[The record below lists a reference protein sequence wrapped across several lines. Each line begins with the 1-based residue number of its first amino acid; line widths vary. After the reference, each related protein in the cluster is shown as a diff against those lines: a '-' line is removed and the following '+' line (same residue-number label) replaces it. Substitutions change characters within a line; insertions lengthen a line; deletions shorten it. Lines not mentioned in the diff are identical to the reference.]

1 MWEAPKDSILT
12 ISPAIASSVR
22 SDNLACLP
30 AHALMCP
37 SSFLGSVFP
46 QLRSSGSLWHLPVS
60 SNCLLAW
67 NPCPVWCF
75 LPAAR
80 SRPGRC
86 LPSLVPLI
94 GFNSLCR
101 LPGPLFS
108 CYAGGTWNLGSRL
121 LPVSFYGE
129 VAPQDLVTLSCMLL
143 SKMKKAC
150 WCRCIGPS
158 PCWWSPCDWNTC
170 PCSLY
175 YKKQTFSQSPG
186 KALQW
191 KPPLLVNYLDPK
203 TCKRLL
209 TFSSPPGGW
218 CVHVSP
224 GFGECSSRWLSFC
237 VFLAYSTPMGQAML
251 FFTYDLFPLSCLDSD
266 WDGWIDLGVH
276 RSFCEGQKGPV
287 SFRRG
292 N

>member
-30 AHALMCP
+30 AHAPMCP

-67 NPCPVWCF
+67 DPCPVWCF

-121 LPVSFYGE
+121 LTSVILLRSSSPGPGDLELHDSEQNEKGMLVS
-129 VAPQDLVTLSCMLL
+129 VH
-143 SKMKKAC
+143 
-150 WCRCIGPS
+150 WPS
-158 PCWWSPCDWNTC
+158 PLLMEPLWLKHLP
-170 PCSLY
+170 
-175 YKKQTFSQSPG
+175 
-186 KALQW
+186 LQFI
-191 KPPLLVNYLDPK
+191 L
-203 TCKRLL
+203 
-209 TFSSPPGGW
+209 
-218 CVHVSP
+218 
-224 GFGECSSRWLSFC
+224 
-237 VFLAYSTPMGQAML
+237 
-251 FFTYDLFPLSCLDSD
+251 
-266 WDGWIDLGVH
+266 
-276 RSFCEGQKGPV
+276 
-287 SFRRG
+287 
-292 N
+292 